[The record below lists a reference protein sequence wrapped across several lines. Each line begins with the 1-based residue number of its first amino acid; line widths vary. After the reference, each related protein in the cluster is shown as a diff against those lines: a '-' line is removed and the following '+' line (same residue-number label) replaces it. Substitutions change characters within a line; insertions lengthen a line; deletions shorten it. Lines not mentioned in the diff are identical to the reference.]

1 MLKKMKKMLKNERG
15 LTLVE
20 LLAVIVILGIIAAI
34 AVPSIGNI
42 IEKSRE
48 DAVKAEGI
56 QVLNAAKLYVSSEK
70 ITEGTTSIGADQLKD
85 YLDNNGD
92 IMQSGYTVSIEEDNS
107 LALTGKG
114 KKGSV
119 EIDFTKATI
128 KDINDSAKGATSIPE
143 TETETKQ

>member
-1 MLKKMKKMLKNERG
+1 MLKKMRKMLKNERG

-42 IEKSRE
+42 IEKSRA

-70 ITEGTTSIGADQLKD
+70 IPDGTTSIGADQLKD

-92 IMQSGYTVSIEEDNS
+92 IMQGGYTVSIGEDNS

-119 EIDFTKATI
+119 EISFTSATI
-128 KDINDSAKGATSIPE
+128 KDINDSTKGATSIPE
-143 TETETKQ
+143 TKTEAKD